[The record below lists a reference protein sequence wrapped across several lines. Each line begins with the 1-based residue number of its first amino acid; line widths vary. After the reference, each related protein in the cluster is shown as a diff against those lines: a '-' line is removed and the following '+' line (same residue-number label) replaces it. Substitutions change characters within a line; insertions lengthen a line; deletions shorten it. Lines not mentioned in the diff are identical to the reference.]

1 MTKFHKTA
9 STFIQRAKT
18 LPGKYYTSDEIFAQ
32 ECDRIFATRWLC
44 VGREEQIPN
53 PGDYFLQDIGGESL
67 IVLRDSKQE
76 IHAFYNLC
84 RHRGTRLCVEAK
96 GNFTGTINCPYHAW
110 SYGLD
115 GRLIVAP
122 LMNELADFCHEDYPL
137 HQVNVITWEG
147 FIFLNLSQSPEPFTS
162 AFAPL
167 IGKFRQWDLPQL
179 RVADRIDY
187 NVKANWKL
195 IFLNYSECYHCP
207 VIHPNLAKLS
217 PYRSGENDLI
227 SGAFLGGFMRLNQPV
242 TSLTMSG
249 NRCGVVLG
257 KLSGEDLNRVY
268 YYSIFPNL
276 LLSLFPDYVM
286 VHRLLPQSKSE
297 TQVICEWLFSPES
310 FNQTEFNP
318 DDAVLFWDRV
328 NQQDWQVCELM
339 QAGVGSRAY
348 TPGLYSSAESLL
360 AQFDR
365 EFLRVMGH

>member
-9 STFIQRAKT
+9 STFIKSSRT
-18 LPGKYYTSDEIFAQ
+18 LPGKYYTSEEIFAQ
-32 ECDRIFATRWLC
+32 ECDRIFTNRWLC

-53 PGDYFLQDIGGESL
+53 QGDYFLQEIAGESL
-67 IVLRDSKQE
+67 IVVRDSKLK

-84 RHRGTRLCVEAK
+84 RHRGTQLCTEEK
-96 GNFTGTINCPYHAW
+96 GHFSGTINCPYHAW

-115 GRLIVAP
+115 GQLIVAP
-122 LMNELADFCHEDYPL
+122 LMNELTDFCQDNYPL

-162 AFAPL
+162 IFAPL
-167 IGKFRQWDLPQL
+167 NRKFQQWRLPQL
-179 RVADRIDY
+179 RVADRMEH
-187 NVKANWKL
+187 NVKGNWKK
-195 IFLNYSECYHCP
+195 IFLNYCECYHCP
-207 VIHPNLAKLS
+207 IIHPNLAKLS

-227 SGAFLGGFMRLNQPV
+227 SGAFLGGFMRLNQSG

-257 KLSGEDLNRVY
+257 ELSGEDLNRVY
-268 YYSIFPNL
+268 YYSVLPDL
-276 LLSLFPDYVM
+276 LLSLFPDDVM
-286 VHRLLPQSKSE
+286 VHRLLPQSPSQ
-297 TQVICEWLFSPES
+297 TQVVCEWLFSPES
-310 FNQTEFNP
+310 FEQTDFNP
-318 DDAVLFWDRV
+318 DDAVRFWDRV

-339 QAGVGSRAY
+339 QAGVSSRAY

-365 EFLRVMGH
+365 EFLRVMGN